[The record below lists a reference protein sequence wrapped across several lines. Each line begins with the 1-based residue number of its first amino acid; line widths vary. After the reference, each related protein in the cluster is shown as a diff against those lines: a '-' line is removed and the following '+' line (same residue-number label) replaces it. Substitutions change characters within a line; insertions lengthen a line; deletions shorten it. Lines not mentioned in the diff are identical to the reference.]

1 MSAFCV
7 FGMTLSHAQKLAAK
21 RLEKSGADVSCKTKE
36 EWRNKV
42 QAAAEAILTSHA
54 PTQVSPTFDAPQ
66 FARDWIEVAKQ
77 TSKIYAP
84 VVMVRSQKIDKH
96 GNTVISKATGQPALG
111 WSPYKA

>member
-7 FGMTLSHAQKLAAK
+7 FGMTITHAAKLAEK
-21 RLEKSGADVSCKTKE
+21 RLEKNGADVGCKTKE
-36 EWRNKV
+36 EWRDKV
-42 QAAAEAILTSHA
+42 RSAAEVILTNHA
-54 PTQVSPTFDAPQ
+54 PVQVSPTFDAPQ
-66 FARDWIEVAKQ
+66 FARDWIEVART

-84 VVMVRSQKIDKH
+84 IVMVRTTKVDKH